1 LRIIGDRNAYLHALE
16 GNFSGKNTNHKRRVP
31 MKRDFK
37 RIFTVISLI
46 ALSAAFA
53 IAGCAGSAKTL
64 DMSVKGP
71 QMIVNPQTVRT
82 GIAKIMDTD
91 IVFSGA
97 GFEPGDSVFI
107 ELLDVP
113 MNGEKS
119 NIAIADANVGKDG
132 TFHAP
137 VGKLTKISDFLRAAL
152 GTNKK
157 GENAPVITGPPMPP
171 GIYTAQATSMLADT
185 NAECTLE
192 VKGPSLFDRIKDWLG
207 VKMGKIIKK

>member
-1 LRIIGDRNAYLHALE
+1 
-16 GNFSGKNTNHKRRVP
+16 
-31 MKRDFK
+31 MKRES
-37 RIFTVISLI
+37 RGILTVGVLLVISGVFLI
-46 ALSAAFA
+46 S
-53 IAGCAGSAKTL
+53 GCSGSTKTL

-71 QMIVNPQTVRT
+71 QMIVNPQTVRV
-82 GIAKIMDTD
+82 GIARMIDTNL
-91 IVFSGA
+91 VFSGA

-113 MNGEKS
+113 INGEKLDL
-119 NIAIADANVGKDG
+119 AIADGNVGKDG

-137 VGKLTKISDFLRAAL
+137 VEKLTKISDFLRASL

-157 GENAPVITGPPMPP
+157 GENAPVITRPPMPP
-171 GIYTAQATSMLADT
+171 GVYKAQATSMLADIK
-185 NAECTLE
+185 AECTLE

>member
-1 LRIIGDRNAYLHALE
+1 
-16 GNFSGKNTNHKRRVP
+16 
-31 MKRDFK
+31 MKREL
-37 RIFTVISLI
+37 RGILTVGVVLV
-46 ALSAAFA
+46 LSGVFLML
-53 IAGCAGSAKTL
+53 GCSGSVKAL

-71 QMIVNPQTVRT
+71 QMIVNPQTVRV
-82 GIAKIMDTD
+82 GIARIIDTN

-107 ELLDVP
+107 TLLDVP
-113 MNGEKS
+113 MNGEKVDL
-119 NIAIADANVGKDG
+119 AIADGNVGKDG
-132 TFHAP
+132 VFHAK

-157 GENAPVITGPPMPP
+157 GENAPVITRPPMPP
-171 GIYTAQATSMLADT
+171 GIYTAQATSMLEDIK
-185 NAECTLE
+185 AECTLE

>member
-1 LRIIGDRNAYLHALE
+1 M
-16 GNFSGKNTNHKRRVP
+16 RR
-31 MKRDFK
+31 DIK
-37 RIFTVISLI
+37 RIVTVVSLLVLSGAFMIS
-46 ALSAAFA
+46 
-53 IAGCAGSAKTL
+53 GCAGVAKTL

-82 GIAKIMDTD
+82 GIAKIIDTD

-107 ELLDVP
+107 ELLKVP
-113 MNGEKS
+113 MNGKNG
-119 NIAIADANVGKDG
+119 NIAISEGNVGKDG

-137 VGKLTKISDFLRAAL
+137 VEKLTKIYDFLRASL

-157 GENAPVITGPPMPP
+157 GENAPVITGPPIPP
-171 GIYTAQATSMLADT
+171 GIYTARATSMLADIQ
-185 NAECTLE
+185 AECTLE
-192 VKGPSLFDRIKDWLG
+192 VKEASLFNRIKDWLG